1 MPTPRTRPQPTLGKS
16 TPPRL
21 GRTVGRERL
30 FAEIDRFATAP
41 GLWVAGPPGIGKT
54 TLVATYLDTRGV
66 PCLWLQL
73 DAADADPA
81 TFVHFLRSA
90 AARLAPQRNLHLPLP
105 SADDLRD
112 VPGFIRRCLR
122 RLALTLE
129 LPWALV
135 LDNMQE
141 LGPAP
146 LLHTGIAA
154 ALAELPVQARLI
166 IISREPPAPA
176 YARALAGQQLAV
188 IEAASL
194 RFTDT
199 ETQQLVTLH
208 GRDWQPAALRQATDG
223 WAAAMILMLAARNE
237 QDSDTAMHRHTARD
251 RLFAFFVSEVL
262 QSMAPGHAE
271 ALMRIAFLP
280 SATAA
285 MAVAISGDA
294 QAPDLLADLARRS
307 LFTDRREAT
316 APSYTFHALFGEFLR
331 TRAAGHLD
339 APALR
344 ALRLKAANVL
354 AAHGQA
360 DAAIAQLIDASAW
373 QEALSLLVAHAERFV
388 SQGRTKMVQDW
399 ILALPKATRAGPQV
413 SYWLGYCEMATE
425 PANALRHLERA
436 HQGFVAV
443 GDARGSFCAACA
455 AADTIVFLG
464 NSLAALASWLPV
476 LEAYAPTY
484 LVHRDVESD
493 LRVLPGLLAAFVHL
507 DTAHPLTA
515 PVADLAE
522 RMLDQPLGASQRLL
536 LGSLAYYLLWTGQ
549 TVRLDRILIK
559 IDRMSTA
566 QSMAGATLLR
576 WYGVG
581 VLIRSLLGR
590 VDEALA
596 QAQRALALA
605 QVDEGPAPLP
615 GAMPSPI
622 YSQLQAPMLAKAHLL
637 MVIAALAA
645 RDSVLARWHLHEAA
659 SRLDASNPI
668 DTTTYEF
675 QNGLLLLLEGN
686 WSGASRSMHAA
697 VASGRA
703 SGWPLREHIALLGQ
717 TLTCAQVGAFD
728 EAEAALRAVKAHR
741 FFAAC
746 HWHQWVASLIE
757 AQLALRL
764 GDEARS
770 RVAVARAFAIGRK
783 YGYDFGPMPYCC
795 GDMMSRLA
803 SLALAHNID
812 APFALHIIRRYAL
825 PAPPE
830 AGDRWPW
837 PIRVRTL
844 GQFSIEL
851 DGDAPKAS
859 RKESRKPLDMLKLLI
874 ALGNSASG
882 AASGAAN
889 SGTRGTA
896 GSAAVPVARLCA
908 ALWPEA
914 PGDAARN
921 SFDNALHR
929 LRKLLGGDHHVLLHS
944 GGLSLNAATC
954 WTDLAALDACLAQ
967 ADHPEHPTDALR
979 SSRLSALADHALAL
993 YRGEFLAGDEDL
1005 PDVLVA
1011 RERIQASFTR
1021 QMGALGGKL
1030 QALGK
1035 PAAAAL
1041 VYERVVEQQPLAE
1054 DIYRR
1059 LIDCLL
1065 AMGQPAEAYQVYRR
1079 CRQQLSVVLGIRPTP
1094 ETDALVANLRN
1105 L

>member
-1 MPTPRTRPQPTLGKS
+1 MPIPRTRPQPVLGKS
-16 TPPRL
+16 SPPRL
-21 GRTVGRERL
+21 GRSVARERL
-30 FAEIDRFATAP
+30 FAEIDSHATAP

-54 TLVATYLDTRGV
+54 TLVATHLDTRAV

-81 TFVHFLRSA
+81 TFVYFLRAA
-90 AARLAPQRNLHLPLP
+90 AARLAPGRNLRLPLP

-112 VPGFIRRCLR
+112 VPSFVRRCFR

-135 LDNMQE
+135 LDNMQA

-146 LLHTGIAA
+146 LLHAGIAA
-154 ALAELPVQARLI
+154 ALAELPAQARLI

-176 YARALAGQQLAV
+176 YARALVGQQLAE

-194 RFTDT
+194 RFTDA

-237 QDSDTAMHRHTARD
+237 ADSDVSLPRHSAHSAQSAQSTHLARD
-251 RLFAFFVSEVL
+251 RLFAFFANEVM
-262 QSMAPGHAE
+262 QSMAPAHVE

-280 SATAA
+280 GATAA
-285 MAVAISGDA
+285 MAIAISGND
-294 QAPDLLADLARRS
+294 QAPELLADLARRS
-307 LFTDRREAT
+307 LFTDRREGTAAT
-316 APSYTFHALFGEFLR
+316 YTFHALFGEFLR
-331 TRAAGHLD
+331 TRAAQRLD
-339 APALR
+339 GPSLQALR
-344 ALRLKAANVL
+344 VNAADVL
-354 AAHGQA
+354 TAHGQA
-360 DAAIAQLIDASAW
+360 DAAIVQLIDANAW
-373 QEALSLLVAHAERFV
+373 DEALALLVAHAARFV
-388 SQGRTKMVQDW
+388 AQGRTEMVRDW
-399 ILALPKATRAGPQV
+399 ILALPEALRAEPQA
-413 SYWLGYCEMATE
+413 SYWLGFCGMATE
-425 PANALRHLERA
+425 PVNALRHLERA

-455 AADTIVFLG
+455 AADAIVFLG
-464 NSLAALASWLPV
+464 NSLATLAPWLPV

-493 LRVLPGLLAAFVHL
+493 LRVLPGLLAALVHL
-507 DTAHPLTA
+507 DTASPLTA

-522 RMLDQPLGASQRLL
+522 RMLDEPLGASQRLL

-559 IDRMSTA
+559 IDRMCTA

-581 VLIRSLLGR
+581 VLVRSLLGR
-590 VDEALA
+590 IDEALE
-596 QAQRALALA
+596 QAKRALALA
-605 QVDEGPAPLP
+605 VADEDIGSLP
-615 GAMPSPI
+615 GALPDPVPTPTHSAMR
-622 YSQLQAPMLAKAHLL
+622 AKAHLL

-645 RDSVLARWHLHEAA
+645 RDSTLARAHLREAA
-659 SRLDASNPI
+659 SVLDASNPI

-675 QNGLLLLLEGN
+675 QNGLLLLLEGD
-686 WSGASRSMHAA
+686 WGGAARLMRAA

-728 EAEAALRAVKAHR
+728 DAEAALKVVKAHR
-741 FFAAC
+741 FYAVG
-746 HWHQWVASLIE
+746 HWHQWLAGLIE
-757 AQLALRL
+757 AQLARRL

-770 RVAVARAFAIGRK
+770 LVALARAFAIGRK

-803 SLALAHNID
+803 SLALAHDID
-812 APFALHIIRRYAL
+812 TPFAQQIIRRYAL
-825 PAPPE
+825 PAPPQ

-844 GQFSIEL
+844 GQFSIAH
-851 DGDAPKAS
+851 GGVAPKAS
-859 RKESRKPLDMLKLLI
+859 RKESRKPLDLLKLLI
-874 ALGNSASG
+874 ALGG
-882 AASGAAN
+882 E
-889 SGTRGTA
+889 T
-896 GSAAVPVARLCA
+896 VPVARLCA

-929 LRKLLGGDHHVLLHS
+929 LRKLLGGDQHVLLHS
-944 GGLSLNAATC
+944 GGLSLDAATC
-954 WTDLAALDACLAQ
+954 WTDLAALDTCLAQ
-967 ADHPEHPTDALR
+967 ADTSEPHADA
-979 SSRLSALADHALAL
+979 SQASQLSALADHALSL
-993 YRGEFLAGDEDL
+993 WLGEFLAGEDDL

-1011 RERIQASFTR
+1011 RERIQARVTR
-1021 QMGALGGKL
+1021 KMGALGSRL
-1030 QALGK
+1030 QALGN

-1041 VYERVVEQQPLAE
+1041 VYERVVERQPLAE

-1059 LIDCLL
+1059 LIGCRL
-1065 AMGQPAEAYQVYRR
+1065 AMGQPAEAFEAYRR
-1079 CRQQLSVVLGIRPTP
+1079 CRQQLSVVLGIRPAP
-1094 ETDALVANLRN
+1094 ETEALVANLRN